1 MIGVV
6 APLVGPLPPAG
17 FEVDLPGSLN
27 PSLVRLSSS
36 HLRRAR
42 ATRKRCH
49 LKHLAFGRFAE
60 EPTMHAFITHMRAK
74 PGMRDEV
81 VRLTTVMLNKTQ
93 GEDGVPVYV
102 FSTRIGNSSGVFHT
116 TAM

>member
-1 MIGVV
+1 
-6 APLVGPLPPAG
+6 
-17 FEVDLPGSLN
+17 
-27 PSLVRLSSS
+27 
-36 HLRRAR
+36 
-42 ATRKRCH
+42 
-49 LKHLAFGRFAE
+49 
-60 EPTMHAFITHMRAK
+60 MHAFITHMRAK